1 MRYIVNYK
9 QVIGALLLIGGI
21 FLIGLANYINT
32 QVEAGNSQIF
42 SAQQKVDQS
51 GSLFGR
57 NPITNVLGKS
67 ITSGA
72 QKKIDQGKADIEY
85 YTVIAQRC
93 QVGGI
98 ALAVIGAGMIFLCRN
113 RKVTKRKK

>member
-9 QVIGALLLIGGI
+9 QVIGILLLIAGI
-21 FLIGLANYINT
+21 FFIGLANYINT
-32 QVEAGNSQIF
+32 QVEAGNEQIF
-42 SAQQKVDQS
+42 GAQQKVDQS
-51 GSLFGR
+51 NSLFGR
-57 NPITNVLGKS
+57 NPITNIIGQG

-72 QKKIDQGKADIEY
+72 QKKIDQGKADINY

-98 ALAVIGAGMIFLCRN
+98 ILAVVGAGMIFFCRN
-113 RKVTKRKK
+113 KKGRKK